1 MANELDR
8 PDPSPYIHNLGASDA
23 VHREAAAWSL
33 GEIGSPRAARPLA
46 GLLLREMQA
55 VERSGVFAHSAVV
68 RAVAVAIRRIGAQ
81 EALYAVLKAL
91 CVLSR
96 ARAVDDETVKDLVET
111 LAEVGGPGAVR
122 EAADKVVDGAR
133 RNRPA
138 PGLEAVG
145 AILLERLGLCG
156 DAAQAT
162 LRRVAETGP
171 APLRPLA
178 RRYSAARDSTASS
191 DSFFSSPG
199 L

>member
-1 MANELDR
+1 MANAPDL
-8 PDPSPYIHNLGASDA
+8 PDPGPFIHNLGASDA
-23 VHREAAAWSL
+23 VYREAAAWSL

-55 VERSGVFAHSAVV
+55 VERTGLFANTAVV
-68 RAVAVAIRRIGAQ
+68 RAVAVAVRRIGAQ
-81 EALYAVLKAL
+81 EALYAVIKAL

-96 ARAVDDETVKDLVET
+96 ARGVDDETVKDLVET

-122 EAADKVVDGAR
+122 EAADKVIAGAR
-133 RNRPA
+133 GGRAA

-145 AILLERLGLCG
+145 AVLLERLQLCG
-156 DAAQAT
+156 DAAEAT
-162 LRRVAETGP
+162 LQRVAAAGP

-178 RRYSAARDSTASS
+178 RRYSALRDSTASS
-191 DSFFSSPG
+191 DSCFSPG